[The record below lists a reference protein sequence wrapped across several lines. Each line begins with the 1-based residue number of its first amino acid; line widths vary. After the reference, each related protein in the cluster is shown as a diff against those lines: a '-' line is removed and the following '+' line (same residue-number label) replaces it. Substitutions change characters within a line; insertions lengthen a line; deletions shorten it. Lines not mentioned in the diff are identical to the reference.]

1 MTSVKFFGQY
11 LLLEGAVS
19 MDQLREALQLMENEH
34 RVLGQLAVDEKLLTA
49 DQANEIN
56 QEQMNRDLPFG
67 KLAIEQG
74 LLNEE
79 QVQALI
85 KKQNES
91 RIRIGEAFI
100 RLGHLDEA
108 SVEKYLA
115 KFQSEQGS
123 ADSLKLTLPGD
134 LSDNNAAHYL
144 LEFLPK
150 IAMRVARMHLKVANG
165 PKLLAEGDSFSA
177 GIALAGQGGI
187 EIGLHADTEF
197 SKRIMVGMLRLMSG
211 EFDRTVADIEGGDEE
226 DLIGEFLSIV
236 AGHSLG
242 ALASEGYRLRVSAPF
257 HGRLPQGGTP
267 FQLLTPQGSA
277 CLLIKS
283 S

>member
-1 MTSVKFFGQY
+1 MASVKFFGQY
-11 LLLEGAVS
+11 LLLEGAVT
-19 MDQLREALQLMENEH
+19 MEQLREALTLMEREH
-34 RVLGQLAVDEKLLTA
+34 KVLGQLAVEEKLLTQE
-49 DQANEIN
+49 QANEIN
-56 QEQMNRDLPFG
+56 QEQLNRDLPFG

-74 LLNEE
+74 LLTEE
-79 QVQALI
+79 QVQELVKSQMA
-85 KKQNES
+85 Q

-100 RLGHLDEA
+100 RLGHLDAATIDKHLE
-108 SVEKYLA
+108 
-115 KFQSEQGS
+115 KFQSDQGS
-123 ADSLKLTLPGD
+123 SSGLKLNLPD
-134 LSDNNAAHYL
+134 ELAENNAAHYL

-150 IAMRVARMHLKVANG
+150 IAMRVARMHMKIANG
-165 PKLLAEGDSFSA
+165 PKTLPEGDSFSA
-177 GIALAGQGGI
+177 GIALAGHGGI

-211 EFDRTVADIEGGDEE
+211 EFDRTVSDIESGDEE

-257 HGRLPQGGTP
+257 HGRLPAGGTP